1 MVGDGMPTIGR
12 YEIIEELGQ
21 GTMGAVYKANDP
33 VMDRNVAI
41 KRILVSA
48 IEGPEGAEFRER
60 FFREARAAGRLAH
73 QGIVAMF
80 DVAEHE
86 GTPFLVMEYVAGQ
99 TLQSILQNGER
110 MDLGRVC
117 DLGMQLADAVDY
129 AHRNGVIH
137 RDIKPANLLVTADD
151 RIKIADFGVARM
163 AESHLSSCGRLLGT
177 PAYMAPEQF
186 TGIPI
191 DGRADLFSIGVVIY
205 FMATGEKPFA
215 GETIIG
221 VQYKVVHTDPV
232 PPRKLNP
239 AISADLESVILK
251 CIQKDPAQRYQ
262 SGAELACDLQACRA
276 SVPIFSQAAAA
287 APKPSPT
294 SAVLDPTVVL
304 PNNPA
309 APVRRV
315 RAKSMLLVLIP
326 ALATF
331 FAVAAFRLVKM
342 WMSPPEVSVALPAP
356 LSPPPPIAEAKPD
369 PPVTVVPLEVPP
381 ESPLVKVTES
391 KKTAKTP
398 EHKERSAVAVTKPR
412 ISAPAPVPAAVPLK
426 LPESTVP
433 TPNHT
438 PLVAATRDEPVPD
451 YKSARLLITSPSVP
465 ETLTIVVT
473 VDNELLFR
481 REPPS
486 LPSNPQRGSDA
497 FVELRDLRTSPFEEE
512 RALAPGKHKIQVHLL
527 MAAQRIARVQE
538 VTERFYSG
546 QRRVLQIELP
556 PDFQRLAVATRDDAR
571 FNISIK

>member
-80 DVAEHE
+80 DVAEHD

-110 MDLGRVC
+110 LDLGRVC

-137 RDIKPANLLVTADD
+137 RDIKPANLLVTADS

-163 AESHLSSCGRLLGT
+163 AESHLSSCGKLLGT

-239 AISADLESVILK
+239 AISVDLESVILK

-276 SVPIFSQAAAA
+276 SVPIFSQPAAA

-294 SAVLDPTVVL
+294 SAAFDPTVVL

-309 APVRRV
+309 GPVRRV
-315 RAKSMLLVLIP
+315 RAKTMLLVLIP
-326 ALATF
+326 ALATL
-331 FAVAAFRLVKM
+331 FAVAAFPLVKM
-342 WMSPPEVSVALPAP
+342 WMSAPEVSVALPAP
-356 LSPPPPIAEAKPD
+356 LLPSPPIAEAKPD
-369 PPVTVVPLEVPP
+369 PPVTVVPSEVPP
-381 ESPLVKVTES
+381 EPPVVKVTES
-391 KKTAKTP
+391 KKIAKTP
-398 EHKERSAVAVTKPR
+398 ERKERPAVAVTKPR
-412 ISAPAPVPAAVPLK
+412 ISAPGPVPAAVPLK
-426 LPESTVP
+426 LPESTAP

-438 PLVAATRDEPVPD
+438 PVVETAATRDEPVPD

-481 REPPS
+481 REPPAPPTN
-486 LPSNPQRGSDA
+486 LQ
-497 FVELRDLRTSPFEEE
+497 RDLRTSPFEEE